1 MAGTLRHL
9 RWYIAGL
16 LFLAT
21 VINYLDRQVFGILA
35 PDLQRQMGWS
45 ELDYGR
51 MVVAFQ
57 IAYAVMMMV
66 SGGLLDKIGTRLG
79 YALCVLVWSI
89 AQFAHAFARSAF
101 GFGMARFFLGLAEA
115 GNFPVAVKTVAE
127 WFPARE
133 RALAAGLFNS
143 GVALGSIIAP
153 LTVPFI
159 VVAYGWQA
167 AFIVT
172 GAVSLL
178 WIPAWLYL
186 YQSRQTHPR
195 LTPEERSYIEDGL
208 SLQPVASVRWTRLLE
223 LRQTWTFAALK
234 CLADPIWWF
243 YLFWLPKLLASEFD
257 IRGVAVAPYLTTV
270 YIGADVGCLIGGWL
284 SGVFVKRGWS
294 VNKARKVTL
303 ACLGA
308 VAVPSVLASTHADDP
323 VTAIALI
330 TVACGA
336 HQAWSTIL
344 YTIASDLIPSEAA
357 ASVTGIGGFF
367 AGMVST
373 ATAELTG
380 RVLNV
385 DPAWY
390 QPMFLVAAAL
400 YPIGLLVFHL
410 LSPRMER
417 ARLSPE
423 SAGGAHPARA
433 TAHV

>member
-1 MAGTLRHL
+1 MPVPLRHL

-16 LFLAT
+16 LFVAT

-35 PDLQRQMGWS
+35 PGLQKDLGWS

-66 SGGLLDKIGTRLG
+66 SGRLLDRIGTRLG
-79 YALCVLVWSI
+79 YALSVLVWSVAEI
-89 AQFAHAFARSAF
+89 GHAFARSAL
-101 GFGMARFFLGLAEA
+101 GFGIARFFLGTAEA
-115 GNFPVAVKTVAE
+115 GNFPIAVKTVAE
-127 WFPARE
+127 WFPASE

-159 VVAYGWQA
+159 ARAYGPQA
-167 AFIVT
+167 AFVATGIV
-172 GAVSLL
+172 GLL

-186 YQSRQTHPR
+186 YQPRQSHPR
-195 LTPEERSYIEDGL
+195 LSAEERAYIEDGL
-208 SLQPVASVRWTRLLE
+208 PVQSAARVSWRSLLA
-223 LRQTWTFAALK
+223 LRQTWTFALLK

-243 YLFWLPKLLASEFD
+243 YLFWLPKLLASEFG
-257 IRGVAVAPYLTTV
+257 IRGVAVAPYLTAV
-270 YIGADVGCLIGGWL
+270 YIGADLGCLVGGWV
-284 SGVFVKRGWS
+284 SGVFVRRGWS
-294 VNKARKVTL
+294 VNRARKTTL
-303 ACLGA
+303 ACLA
-308 VAVPSVLASTHADDP
+308 AIAVPSALGVIRAHDP
-323 VTAIALI
+323 VSAIALI

-357 ASVTGIGGFF
+357 ASVTGIGGFA

-373 ATAELTG
+373 VTAELTG

-385 DPAWY
+385 DQTLY

-400 YPIGLLVFHL
+400 YPIGLIVFHVM
-410 LSPRMER
+410 SPRMER
-417 ARLSPE
+417 AQLR
-423 SAGGAHPARA
+423 
-433 TAHV
+433 